1 MSTPS
6 KSIAV
11 SAFADPA
18 ERSGAMQAQLRE
30 ILERVENSDAVAQ
43 AAGRH
48 EKAVDRAAFLKQA
61 QVRLMQ
67 DMQKLGRQLA
77 EAHRAAEDAVI
88 AGETPDL
95 ARLARQEA
103 EHRLVSRAHQ
113 RIVERLLPE
122 ADIEELLANAN
133 LLAARA
139 RALRA
144 EAEARIAKTAQ
155 LMAEAAEFE
164 GHIAFDPANTLSGAL
179 LAHAM
184 ELETQVDN
192 HRRWAAERSDKHE
205 QRLREIESIQLL
217 RG

>member
-1 MSTPS
+1 
-6 KSIAV
+6 
-11 SAFADPA
+11 
-18 ERSGAMQAQLRE
+18 MQLQLRE
-30 ILERVENSDAVAQ
+30 IIERVETSEAVAQ
-43 AAGRH
+43 AADRH
-48 EKAVDRAAFLKQA
+48 DKAVDRAAFLKQA

-67 DMQKLGRQLA
+67 DMQQLGRQLA
-77 EAHRAAEDAVI
+77 EVGRAAEDSI
-88 AGETPDL
+88 IGGESPDL
-95 ARLARQEA
+95 DRLAHCELT
-103 EHRLVSRAHQ
+103 HRMVSRAHQ

-122 ADIEELLANAN
+122 ADIEDLLANAN
-133 LLAARA
+133 LLASRA
-139 RALRA
+139 RAIRA

-179 LAHAM
+179 LAHAV

>member
-1 MSTPS
+1 MSTRS
-6 KSIAV
+6 QSIAV
-11 SAFADPA
+11 STFADPDA
-18 ERSGAMQAQLRE
+18 RSGAMQSQLRE
-30 ILERVENSDAVAQ
+30 ILERVETCEPVAL
-43 AAGRH
+43 AGSRH
-48 EKAVDRAAFLKQA
+48 RQTVDRSAFLKQA
-61 QVRLMQ
+61 QVRLMR
-67 DMQKLGRQLA
+67 DMQGLGRQLA
-77 EAHRAAEDAVI
+77 ESGRAAEDAVI
-88 AGETPDL
+88 AGEKADL
-95 ARLARQEA
+95 ATLAKHEM

-133 LLAARA
+133 HLAARA
-139 RALRA
+139 KAIRA

-179 LAHAM
+179 LAHAA
-184 ELETQVDN
+184 ELEAQVDN
-192 HRRWAAERSDKHE
+192 HRRWAGERSDRHE